1 MIKHIKKV
9 YEIADSNI
17 IESIKYFINFIP
29 EYPNVEYTVEYDVFY
44 KDNKNIKRKI
54 NILIKKEIIFDGKE
68 FFNEYNTT
76 VKTYIGNDKIGN
88 HQVTYIAYDDESSGK
103 HKDIQKDRFY
113 NIDYIYYKI
122 NEFVE
127 YQQEK

>member
-76 VKTYIGNDKIGN
+76 VKTYIGDNKIGN

>member
-54 NILIKKEIIFDGKE
+54 NILIKKEINFDGKE
-68 FFNEYNTT
+68 FFNKYNTT
-76 VKTYIGNDKIGN
+76 VKTYIGNNKIGN

-103 HKDIQKDRFY
+103 HKDIQEDRFY
-113 NIDYIYYKI
+113 NIDYIYYKLY
-122 NEFVE
+122 EFVE

>member
-54 NILIKKEIIFDGKE
+54 NIQIKKEINFDGKE
-68 FFNEYNTT
+68 FFNKYNTT
-76 VKTYIGNDKIGN
+76 VKTYIGNNKIGN

>member
-54 NILIKKEIIFDGKE
+54 NILIKKEINFDGKE
-68 FFNEYNTT
+68 FFNKYNTT
-76 VKTYIGNDKIGN
+76 VKTYIGNNKIGN

-103 HKDIQKDRFY
+103 HKNIQEDRFY
-113 NIDYIYYKI
+113 NIDYIYYKLY
-122 NEFVE
+122 EFVE

>member
-9 YEIADSNI
+9 YEIAGNNV
-17 IESIKYFINFIP
+17 IESIKYFVNFIP
-29 EYPNVEYTVEYDVFY
+29 EYPNIEYTVEYDIFY

-88 HQVTYIAYDDESSGK
+88 YQVTYIAYDDESNGK
-103 HKDIQKDRFY
+103 HKDAQKDRFY
-113 NIDYIYYKI
+113 NIDYIYYKLY
-122 NEFVE
+122 EFVE

>member
-54 NILIKKEIIFDGKE
+54 NIQIKKEINFDGKE
-68 FFNEYNTT
+68 FFNKYKTT
-76 VKTYIGNDKIGN
+76 VKTYIGNNKIGN

>member
-54 NILIKKEIIFDGKE
+54 NILIKKEINFDGKE
-68 FFNEYNTT
+68 FFNKYNTT
-76 VKTYIGNDKIGN
+76 VKTYIGNNKIGN

>member
-54 NILIKKEIIFDGKE
+54 NILIKKEINFDGKE
-68 FFNEYNTT
+68 FFNKYNTT
-76 VKTYIGNDKIGN
+76 VKTYIGKNKIGN

-103 HKDIQKDRFY
+103 HKDIQEDRFY
-113 NIDYIYYKI
+113 NIDYIYYKLY
-122 NEFVE
+122 EFVE

>member
-54 NILIKKEIIFDGKE
+54 NILIKKEINFDGKE
-68 FFNEYNTT
+68 FFNKYNTT
-76 VKTYIGNDKIGN
+76 VKTYIANNKIGN

-103 HKDIQKDRFY
+103 HKDIQEDRFY
-113 NIDYIYYKI
+113 NIDYIYYKLY
-122 NEFVE
+122 EFVE